1 VGGMGCQ
8 GVRGVAGGGGCCM
21 SRGQQRG
28 MYEDTHT
35 HTKALAHTDTR
46 GAGKRVYPKGAE
58 LWHFESGQSALCNNV
73 APSSQTFK
81 LSNIKDAVLGFC
93 GLIAHKSA
101 LKFLNQILVYNCLS
115 DKSS

>member
-73 APSSQTFK
+73 APSSQTFNEK
-81 LSNIKDAVLGFC
+81 TVIETSSEISPFNKALGNYNPFP
-93 GLIAHKSA
+93 
-101 LKFLNQILVYNCLS
+101 FLF
-115 DKSS
+115 SSVVINTVS

>member
-1 VGGMGCQ
+1 
-8 GVRGVAGGGGCCM
+8 M

-81 LSNIKDAVLGFC
+81 LSNIKDAVLGFF

-101 LKFLNQILVYNCLS
+101 QEISRFNKSLGNYNPFQQAILF
-115 DKSS
+115 SSVVIKTIS